1 VPIVCALVPAFK
13 VEVARFTQPE
23 LRERP
28 LVVVDRLERGHALA
42 VDDAAYELGVRPGM
56 TLVQASAC
64 AREAAIVV
72 DEPARGLAL
81 WEEILDA
88 LDAAS
93 PLVEDAE
100 PGIAFLEMRGI
111 EGTPRVWLASVRGAL
126 NAVAAGALPF
136 RLGLAAGKFVARA
149 AASSRDGTIVR
160 RGSERAFVAPLP
172 LRVLDLEAY
181 AIERLQLLGVRTLG
195 ELAALPHGPFVRRF
209 GPAAARAHDRAGG
222 IDPEP
227 LVPRA
232 RALRV
237 ERSLFGEGT
246 AEREEQVLFA
256 LRTLVARVADDV
268 ALAGK
273 RCGYLRLTL
282 ECEDG
287 TTHDVPTLLAQPT
300 AQAATMF
307 DLLRARLE
315 GIVLAAPVSGLRL
328 GAERLEEGGA
338 ERSLF
343 AGSDP
348 DPETVAV
355 ALARIE
361 AALGPGSALRARVT
375 SGHRRETRY
384 AYEAFDARGLVRRA
398 PHAGA
403 AQTSASEGTLAYRV
417 LAPREIGVRVERG
430 RPVAVGGRKIVELAG
445 PWRVDESWWAQA
457 LDEGALPYAS
467 DAYDVLLDDG
477 TLWRIVTEAQRWYV
491 RGAYD

>member
-1 VPIVCALVPAFK
+1 VPVVCALVPAFK
-13 VEVARFTQPE
+13 VEVARLTRPE

-28 LVVVDRLERGHALA
+28 LIVVDRLERGHALA
-42 VDDAAYELGVRPGM
+42 VDPGAYELGARPGM
-56 TLVQASAC
+56 TLLQASAC
-64 AREAAIVV
+64 AREAAIAV
-72 DEPARGLAL
+72 DEPARCAAL
-81 WEEILDA
+81 WEEALDA

-100 PGIAFLEMRGI
+100 PGVAFLEMRGI
-111 EGTPRVWLASVRGAL
+111 EGTPRAWLASARAALGA
-126 NAVAAGALPF
+126 VSAGALPF
-136 RLGLAAGKFVARA
+136 RLGLAANKFVARA
-149 AASSRDGTIVR
+149 AALVADGSIVR
-160 RGSERAFVAPLP
+160 PGAERAFVAPLP
-172 LRVLDLEAY
+172 LHVLDFADY
-181 AIERLQLLGVRTLG
+181 VVERLSLLGVRTLG
-195 ELAALPHGPFVRRF
+195 DLTALPHGPFVRRF
-209 GPAAARAHDRAGG
+209 GPEAARGHERAAGLDR
-222 IDPEP
+222 EP
-227 LVPRA
+227 LVPRP
-232 RALRV
+232 RTLRV

-273 RCGYLRLTL
+273 RCGYLRLSL

-287 TTHDVPTLLAQPT
+287 ETLELPTLLAQPT
-300 AQAATMF
+300 AQAAIMF

-315 GIVLAAPVSGLRL
+315 GTVLASPVCGLRL
-328 GAERLEEGGA
+328 GAERLEEGGT

-348 DPETVAV
+348 DPEVVAV

-375 SGHRRETRY
+375 SGHRCETRY
-384 AYEAFDARGLVRRA
+384 AYETFDARGLVRRA
-398 PHAGA
+398 PHANA
-403 AQTSASEGTLAYRV
+403 AQATSEEGTLAYRV
-417 LAPREIGVRVERG
+417 LAPREVGVRLERG
-430 RPVAVGGRKIVELAG
+430 RPVAVGGRAVVEVAG

-467 DAYDVLLDDG
+467 DAYDVLLADG
-477 TLWRIVTEAQRWYV
+477 TLWRIVHEAQRWYV

>member
-1 VPIVCALVPAFK
+1 
-13 VEVARFTQPE
+13 
-23 LRERP
+23 
-28 LVVVDRLERGHALA
+28 
-42 VDDAAYELGVRPGM
+42 
-56 TLVQASAC
+56 
-64 AREAAIVV
+64 
-72 DEPARGLAL
+72 
-81 WEEILDA
+81 
-88 LDAAS
+88 
-93 PLVEDAE
+93 
-100 PGIAFLEMRGI
+100 
-111 EGTPRVWLASVRGAL
+111 
-126 NAVAAGALPF
+126 
-136 RLGLAAGKFVARA
+136 
-149 AASSRDGTIVR
+149 
-160 RGSERAFVAPLP
+160 
-172 LRVLDLEAY
+172 
-181 AIERLQLLGVRTLG
+181 
-195 ELAALPHGPFVRRF
+195 VRRF
-209 GPAAARAHDRAGG
+209 GPSAARSHDRANG

-246 AEREEQVLFA
+246 AEREDQVLFA

-268 ALAGK
+268 AFAGK

-287 TTHDVPTLLAQPT
+287 ATHELPTLLAQPT

-315 GIVLAAPVSGLRL
+315 GTVLAAPVCGLRL
-328 GAERLEEGGA
+328 GAERLEEGGT

-343 AGSDP
+343 AGRDP

-361 AALGPGSALRARVT
+361 AALGPGSTLRARVT
-375 SGHRRETRY
+375 AGHRCETRY
-384 AYEAFDARGLVRRA
+384 AYENFDARGLVRRA

-403 AQTSASEGTLAYRV
+403 TQASSPEGTLAYRV
-417 LAPREIGVRVERG
+417 LAPREIGVRLERG
-430 RPVAVGGRKIVELAG
+430 RPVAVAGRKIVELAG

-467 DAYDVLLDDG
+467 DAYDVLLEDG
-477 TLWRIVTEAQRWYV
+477 TLWRIVAEAQRWYV